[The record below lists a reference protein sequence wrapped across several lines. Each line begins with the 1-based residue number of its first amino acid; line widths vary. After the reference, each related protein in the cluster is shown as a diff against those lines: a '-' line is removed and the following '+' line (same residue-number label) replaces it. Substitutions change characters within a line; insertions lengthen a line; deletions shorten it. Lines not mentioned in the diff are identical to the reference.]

1 MLRADSLPGPSNATT
16 ASAVEFIRLYIA
28 ALHPTSLPGRRMTY
42 ADTAAVY
49 GFVTHKPF
57 SVGVPEEFKVFVE
70 QFKSQQGVG
79 GSGQELDFAG
89 HVS

>member
-1 MLRADSLPGPSNATT
+1 
-16 ASAVEFIRLYIA
+16 
-28 ALHPTSLPGRRMTY
+28 MTY